1 MPAGLARRAGHVEDE
16 PGPMKRSTL
25 IVVAVVILAVALF
38 YFWQRRR
45 GEQVEVDLLVQFP
58 TAEKRSSVDVAQAFS
73 VGQQTINGETRQ
85 SIYMHP
91 TSRLTFSRVLIPDDA
106 RLQGWIAV
114 KEEAWTAKESDGVLF
129 RFAVSDGRLYD
140 ELLNQHVDPAQ
151 NANDRRWVPIDV
163 DLSAYAGQQVDLIFN
178 TNSSVPGRG
187 DNAAYDFAV
196 WGAPAIAIRR

>member
-1 MPAGLARRAGHVEDE
+1 
-16 PGPMKRSTL
+16 MKRSTL
-25 IVVAVVILAVALF
+25 ILVAVVILAVVLF

-45 GEQVEVDLLVQFP
+45 GEQVEVDLLAQFP
-58 TAEKRSSVDVAQAFS
+58 TARKQSNLEEPRAFS
-73 VGQQTINGETRQ
+73 VGPQAIGGQTRQ
-85 SIYMHP
+85 GIFMHP
-91 TSRLTFSRVLIPDDA
+91 TSRLTYARVLIPDDA
-106 RLQGWIAV
+106 RLQGWIGV

-151 NANDRRWVPIDV
+151 NANDRRWVPIDI

-196 WGAPAIAIRR
+196 WGAPVIAIRR